1 MKKRDKSFKGFE
13 VTLNRIKMEVKMY
26 LVTLL
31 FLIVLHLL
39 AFFAV
44 SYAFL
49 PEGSIYYVAKYIRS
63 SMLAPLSPNLPI
75 DFEYE
80 GETHKIPAAQLK
92 KALTDFAEET
102 EQKLWKYFRFSAFIY
117 LLYPALIVFYH
128 RKAKDMFEKEYVRGS
143 DLMPL
148 EKLNRKMKKIPA
160 YLPIGEMKMPVSS
173 EPEHCFIVGGP
184 GAGKTNL
191 ISQIIEKM
199 KQRKNKGVIYDF
211 KGDYLKKFYD
221 PEEDIIFN
229 PLDSRCRGWN
239 LFNEIKTVMDVD
251 AVAHSLIPQA
261 HSQDTFWN
269 DAARDVFSGIL
280 RYLHQNKL
288 RSNRDIWNAV
298 TAPGKE
304 ISEWLKSTPGG
315 QRGYRYIEDPS
326 SKQAMSVFAVMMQYA
341 KAFEYMALA
350 DGDSSIGKWLES
362 NKPGFIFVTNY
373 ADVRDT
379 LRPILSLFVDL
390 LGRKLLSMPDDRD
403 RRIFFMLDEFGT
415 LQRLSTIVNLLTMS
429 RSKGGSVWIGIQDI
443 GQVDKIYT
451 RELRQSILNS
461 CGSNIIGYLADPDTA
476 EYFSKRLGKTTFFEA
491 DESQHMGPSM
501 EDGRLNI
508 SQRKKEEWLIL
519 PSEIMHLPKFECFV
533 KVPGFPFTRTRVT
546 RKDYADIVTPF
557 EIRDGLSLDI

>member
-1 MKKRDKSFKGFE
+1 MRRDKSFKGFE
-13 VTLNRIKMEVKMY
+13 VTLNRIKMELKMH

-31 FLIVLHLL
+31 FLVVLHLIT
-39 AFFAV
+39 FFAV
-44 SYAFL
+44 SYVFL
-49 PEGSIYYVAKYIRS
+49 PKGYIYYAAKYIHS
-63 SMLAPLSPNLPI
+63 SILSSSSPNAPLEI
-75 DFEYE
+75 ECE
-80 GETHKIPAAQLK
+80 GETYKIPAVQLK
-92 KALTDFAEET
+92 KALTDVARET
-102 EQKLWKYFRFSAFIY
+102 GNKLMRYFCFSAFIY

-128 RKAKDMFEKEYVRGS
+128 RKARAMFEQEYIRGS
-143 DLMPL
+143 ALMPL
-148 EKLNRKMKKIPA
+148 KTINRKMKKIPA
-160 YLPIGEMKMPVSS
+160 YLPIGEMKMPISS

-191 ISQIIEKM
+191 ISQIIEKL
-199 KQRKNKGVIYDF
+199 KERKNKGVMYDF

-239 LFNEIKTVMDVD
+239 LFNEISTVMDVD

-350 DGDSSIGKWLES
+350 DGDFSIGKWLES

-390 LGRKLLSMPDDRD
+390 LGRKLLSMPNDLD

-461 CGSNIIGYLADPDTA
+461 CGSNIIYYLADPDTA
-476 EYFSKRLGKTTFFEA
+476 EYFSKRLGKTAFIEA

-508 SQRKKEEWLIL
+508 SQRKKEEWLIM
-519 PSEIMHLPKFECFV
+519 PSEIMNLKKFECFV
-533 KVPGFPFTRTRVT
+533 KVPGFPFTRTEVAR
-546 RKDYADIVTPF
+546 RDYADIMTSF
-557 EIRDGLSLDI
+557 ELRDGLSLEI

>member
-1 MKKRDKSFKGFE
+1 MRRDKSFKGFE
-13 VTLNRIKMEVKMY
+13 VTLNRIKMELKMH

-31 FLIVLHLL
+31 FLVVLHLIT
-39 AFFAV
+39 FFAV
-44 SYAFL
+44 SYVFL
-49 PEGSIYYVAKYIRS
+49 PKGYIYYAAKYIHS
-63 SMLAPLSPNLPI
+63 SILSSSSPNVPLEI
-75 DFEYE
+75 ECE
-80 GETHKIPAAQLK
+80 GETYKIPAVQLK
-92 KALTDFAEET
+92 KALTDVARET
-102 EQKLWKYFRFSAFIY
+102 GNKLMRYFCFSAFIY
-117 LLYPALIVFYH
+117 ILYPALIVFYH
-128 RKAKDMFEKEYVRGS
+128 RKARAMFEKEYIRGS
-143 DLMPL
+143 ALMPL
-148 EKLNRKMKKIPA
+148 KTINRKMKKIPA
-160 YLPIGEMKMPVSS
+160 YLPIGEMKMPISS

-191 ISQIIEKM
+191 ISQIIEKL
-199 KQRKNKGVIYDF
+199 KERKNKGVMYDF

-239 LFNEIKTVMDVD
+239 LFNEISTVMDVD

-304 ISEWLKSTPGG
+304 IAEWLKSTPGG

-350 DGDSSIGKWLES
+350 DGDFSIGKWLES

-390 LGRKLLSMPDDRD
+390 LGRKLLSMPNDLD

-461 CGSNIIGYLADPDTA
+461 CGSNIIYYLADPDTA
-476 EYFSKRLGKTTFFEA
+476 EYFSKRLGKTAFIEA

-508 SQRKKEEWLIL
+508 SQRKKEEWLIM
-519 PSEIMHLPKFECFV
+519 PSEIMNLKKFECFV
-533 KVPGFPFTRTRVT
+533 KVPGFPFTRTEVAR
-546 RKDYADIVTPF
+546 RDYADIMTSF
-557 EIRDGLSLDI
+557 ELRDGLSLEI